1 MLCSCTDCHV
11 LAQVPPVSNARPFG
25 DAKLQTVLCVVAGA
39 AAGGA
44 SVRGDEVKECL
55 LGMVGRDKAKLEACF
70 ALEQV
75 VFRAVLAGQ

>member
-1 MLCSCTDCHV
+1 MFLV
-11 LAQVPPVSNARPFG
+11 
-25 DAKLQTVLCVVAGA
+25 CVEPKVTIAWMWGCWCVAGA

-44 SVRGDEVKECL
+44 SVRGDEVKEQL
-55 LGMVGRDKAKLEACF
+55 LGLVGRDKARLEACF